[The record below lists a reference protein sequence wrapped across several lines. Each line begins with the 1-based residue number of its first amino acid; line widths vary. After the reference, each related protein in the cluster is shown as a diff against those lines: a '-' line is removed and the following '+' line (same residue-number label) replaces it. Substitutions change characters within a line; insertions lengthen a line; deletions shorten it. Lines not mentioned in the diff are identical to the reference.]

1 MKKYLDA
8 IKEFS
13 IRAIDGSKTTEA
25 GFSAIGK
32 NADEMAERFAAGGER
47 AREAFFETIQALGE
61 MEDAVAQ
68 DAAGVALFG
77 TMWEDLGKD
86 VVLSLDKMD
95 SSFDRTKQTMED
107 INDIKYDSIGKALEG
122 VKRSVQTELLL
133 PLSEEA
139 MPTLNEF
146 AKEAKDSVKEVA
158 EAFEKGGLQ
167 GLSKS
172 VGKQVANCVTEVAKM
187 SPTFVQAGV
196 ELVKGVAEGI
206 KENAP
211 QIADAAGEVV
221 SSLAEGVGDMVPILK
236 PVTSAISLLGDNM
249 KVTIPVVT
257 SLTAAL
263 LAMKA
268 AKSVITTIDGLSASF
283 HTARAAARAFIP
295 GVSTSLTA
303 YQAVVGT
310 VTREINASVGA
321 TTLLKSALTALG
333 GPVGIAAA
341 AIGALAAGVL
351 AYSAAS
357 SKSESASEKN
367 RKAIEKLNESLE
379 EQKKAYEDMEEKSQK
394 NIDASL
400 YEIDTAENLAKSIM
414 DSADS
419 IVDANGKVKKGYED
433 RAKALV
439 DKVNSIVPEAIELT
453 EKEGDMYLKT
463 ADKLAILINNKKLNA
478 VLDSR
483 SDLYASAMENQQTNL
498 EKVIEAEKEL
508 KIAIEERDAAT
519 KKMQDNRESFDYANE
534 WEKAKNKVLDA
545 QQAYN
550 SAIEQMRND
559 NELLQEQEKI
569 TTGILSDSNEEKEA
583 ILQEFAYHVKE
594 YGMEQVEQAKIQRDQ
609 LKEQYDTLVKLAEDT
624 SNGITQ
630 AQIEGAKKA
639 YDMAQVIY
647 DNTVQASKEAG
658 KAQADAQ
665 AAGIEEGTPAVVE
678 AQANLNNQVT
688 EEAAK
693 MESQIE
699 GIAENTMDSFGRK
712 IQEKESGLLG
722 IVQLMVSKVKNVFTS
737 VQGFDINSPSKWAK
751 RVGGSVM
758 EGLGNGVEEN
768 SSLPI
773 DATSQMITDVKETVE
788 GKQGFDINSPSKWA
802 YGVSSFVIEGFA
814 EGISDNGESLIEAFE
829 ALSAQ
834 AMEKAKKEAESYE
847 AFGKIYSESYLSGIE
862 EIFDDAQELIK
873 EGIDQRTEVYQ
884 KAVEAETE
892 AKIEA
897 LEEQEEALKEKKT
910 KANEKEIEEQ
920 LKAIEK
926 QKDSIKQASKEQIAL
941 AKEQW
946 EKIEKTQQ
954 NAIKTAYSNIEA
966 VLEEN
971 MDAVTSRFQTQYD
984 EIARQQEQ
992 MQSKL
997 SGYGELFSYDEEG
1010 KLLLNDIE
1018 DISKGI
1024 EEYYTALE
1032 ELKQKGASEDFLKEV
1047 LSFDIEDAA
1056 KYMDE
1061 LTSMSS
1067 TQLEEYLSDWEAL
1080 QKLKME
1086 GAQKQFESQ
1095 YREVQRGFVLAMEE
1109 INGEVPELLYSVM
1122 ADSLSGLKEEMPKE
1136 YAAVYEKL
1144 LADIQNKLD
1153 NEAKKGITANI
1164 ALNQKQLEQT
1174 AETAK
1179 EALPGQEEA
1188 KASMEAVTETIKQE
1202 APAVK
1207 GCVGEIAEGAVSVL
1221 ASYEGDF
1228 GEIGGDYIDAVIE
1241 AMLAK
1246 KEAAIQTAGQI
1257 ADAIKKRLRAASEEG
1272 SIKAVSEAEG
1282 VERLLE
1288 GADHARL
1295 DTMIRSMQAAVMA
1308 QQYDVAKSASVGAG
1322 SQIYKDNSVINQGDI
1337 RFTVHTQQINE
1348 NDINKMLERANFE
1361 RRKRSIATGRK

>member
-1 MKKYLDA
+1 M
-8 IKEFS
+8 
-13 IRAIDGSKTTEA
+13 
-25 GFSAIGK
+25 GK

-95 SSFDRTKQTMED
+95 SSFDQTKQTMED

-146 AKEAKDSVKEVA
+146 AKEAKISVKEVA

-172 VGKQVANCVTEVAKM
+172 VGKQAAQCMTEIAKM

-211 QIADAAGEVV
+211 QIAEAAGEVV
-221 SSLAEGVGDMVPILK
+221 SALAEGVGDMVPILK

-257 SLTAAL
+257 SLTSAL

-341 AIGALAAGVL
+341 AIGVL
-351 AYSAAS
+351 ATGMIAYSLATNDSMKA
-357 SKSESASEKN
+357 EKEA
-367 RKAIEKLNESLE
+367 REKREKLIESIEEEAKTVADIKKTREEAIDQTAREINTVEAQIETLE
-379 EQKKAYEDMEEKSQK
+379 GL
-394 NIDASL
+394 I
-400 YEIDTAENLAKSIM
+400 
-414 DSADS
+414 
-419 IVDANGKVKKGYED
+419 DANGKVKEGQEGRVKV
-433 RAKALV
+433 LV
-439 DKVNSIVPEAIELT
+439 DDISNVLPNVIELN
-453 EKEGDMYLKT
+453 EKEGDTYLT
-463 ADKLAILINNKKLNA
+463 IADNLKEMIRQKKINAAVDAATEARNAHLEEREELTRNLAEASKEYEEAAKKVA
-478 VLDSR
+478 D
-483 SDLYASAMENQQTNL
+483 
-498 EKVIEAEKEL
+498 IEKEL
-508 KIAIEERDAAT
+508 KNNRLFLSPPEVSDLRGDLKQANEDLEELKEGFDTVSKAFAENEKEIEATTKILEEAAEGHTEAIEKIYGEGLEIVKKYNGEEIELAQKQYDEKKALYESALKAMGGVETEYVKLLKDNMDDSFDVLQYAIADALKDIINAIEEGKPIIQSASSFL
-519 KKMQDNRESFDYANE
+519 MQG
-534 WEKAKNKVLDA
+534 L
-545 QQAYN
+545 
-550 SAIEQMRND
+550 
-559 NELLQEQEKI
+559 
-569 TTGILSDSNEEKEA
+569 
-583 ILQEFAYHVKE
+583 
-594 YGMEQVEQAKIQRDQ
+594 
-609 LKEQYDTLVKLAEDT
+609 
-624 SNGITQ
+624 
-630 AQIEGAKKA
+630 
-639 YDMAQVIY
+639 
-647 DNTVQASKEAG
+647 
-658 KAQADAQ
+658 
-665 AAGIEEGTPAVVE
+665 
-678 AQANLNNQVT
+678 
-688 EEAAK
+688 
-693 MESQIE
+693 IE
-699 GIAENTMDSFGRK
+699 GIEDERQAVLAKAASVVADVMNT
-712 IQEKESGLLG
+712 
-722 IVQLMVSKVKNVFTS
+722 FTG

-910 KANEKEIEEQ
+910 KANEKAIEEQ

-971 MDAVTSRFQTQYD
+971 MDTVTSRFQTQYD

>member
-1 MKKYLDA
+1 M
-8 IKEFS
+8 
-13 IRAIDGSKTTEA
+13 
-25 GFSAIGK
+25 GK

-95 SSFDRTKQTMED
+95 SAFDQTKQTMED

-122 VKRSVQTELLL
+122 VKRSVQTELLI

-146 AKEAKDSVKEVA
+146 AKEAKISVKEVA

-172 VGKQVANCVTEVAKM
+172 VGKQAAQCMTEIAKM
-187 SPTFVQAGV
+187 SPTFVQVGV

-257 SLTAAL
+257 SLTSAL

-341 AIGALAAGVL
+341 AIGVL
-351 AYSAAS
+351 ATGMIAYSLATNDSMKA
-357 SKSESASEKN
+357 EKEA
-367 RKAIEKLNESLE
+367 REKREKLIESINTEAEKVEEMIKTKEDAMKTAESEISHIENQIEALESLVDADGKVIKGKEGLAKVYADEINEFIPNAITLRE
-379 EQKKAYEDMEEKSQK
+379 EEGNTYLTTADNLKELIKQKR
-394 NIDASL
+394 IDAVLSAGEEAYTQAL
-400 YEIDTAENLAKSIM
+400 GQRQALLEGATKASQDLANAKQALVKAER
-414 DSADS
+414 DHE
-419 IVDANGKVKKGYED
+419 DAVKGYGGSVSDTQE
-433 RAKALV
+433 
-439 DKVNSIVPEAIELT
+439 KVNKLTDEIEVLEEA
-453 EKEGDMYLKT
+453 Y
-463 ADKLAILINNKKLNA
+463 NKASNA
-478 VLDSR
+478 VLENEESI
-483 SDLYASAMENQQTNL
+483 SSYMEMATAVEENNTEKIEQFLQGQLSVIQQFGADKK
-498 EKVIEAEKEL
+498 EEAQKQYEEAVEQRQEAEKLLSGINTESA
-508 KIAIEERDAAT
+508 KQYIESIRKREEDTKNIRDAA
-519 KKMQDNRESFDYANE
+519 YA
-534 WEKAKNKVLDA
+534 
-545 QQAYN
+545 
-550 SAIEQMRND
+550 
-559 NELLQEQEKI
+559 
-569 TTGILSDSNEEKEA
+569 EA
-583 ILQEFAYHVKE
+583 
-594 YGMEQVEQAKIQRDQ
+594 
-609 LKEQYDTLVKLAEDT
+609 
-624 SNGITQ
+624 
-630 AQIEGAKKA
+630 
-639 YDMAQVIY
+639 
-647 DNTVQASKEAG
+647 VQSSKEAG

-773 DATSQMITDVKETVE
+773 DATSQMITDVKKTVE
-788 GKQGFDINSPSKWA
+788 GKQGFDVNSPSKWA
-802 YGVSSFVIEGFA
+802 YDVSRFVIEGFA

-829 ALSAQ
+829 ELSAQ
-834 AMEKAKKEAESYE
+834 AMEKAEEEAESYE
-847 AFGKIYSESYLSGIE
+847 DFGKIYSESYLSGIE

-873 EGIDQRTEVYQ
+873 EGIAEQTEVYQ

-926 QKDSIKQASKEQIAL
+926 QKDVIKKASKEQIADS
-941 AKEQW
+941 KEQW
-946 EKIEKTQQ
+946 EKIEKVQLQ
-954 NAIKTAYSNIEA
+954 AIKTASNNIEQA
-966 VLEEN
+966 LEKRVLSISEKFQEE
-971 MDAVTSRFQTQYD
+971 YD

-997 SGYGELFSYDEEG
+997 SGYGELFSYDDEG
-1010 KLLLNDIE
+1010 NLLLNDIE

-1109 INGEVPELLYSVM
+1109 INGEVPELLYAVM
-1122 ADSLSGLKEEMPKE
+1122 EDSLAGLKEEMPEE

-1144 LADIQNKLD
+1144 LTEIQNKLND
-1153 NEAKKGITANI
+1153 TAQKGITANI
-1164 ALNQKQLEQT
+1164 ALDQKQLEQT
-1174 AETAK
+1174 AEEAK

-1241 AMLAK
+1241 AMLEK

-1257 ADAIKKRLRAASEEG
+1257 ADAIKKGWGQPLR
-1272 SIKAVSEAEG
+1272 KAP
-1282 VERLLE
+1282 
-1288 GADHARL
+1288 
-1295 DTMIRSMQAAVMA
+1295 
-1308 QQYDVAKSASVGAG
+1308 
-1322 SQIYKDNSVINQGDI
+1322 
-1337 RFTVHTQQINE
+1337 
-1348 NDINKMLERANFE
+1348 
-1361 RRKRSIATGRK
+1361 

>member
-1 MKKYLDA
+1 M
-8 IKEFS
+8 
-13 IRAIDGSKTTEA
+13 
-25 GFSAIGK
+25 GK

-95 SSFDRTKQTMED
+95 SSFDQTKQTMED

-146 AKEAKDSVKEVA
+146 AKEAKISVKEVA

-172 VGKQVANCVTEVAKM
+172 VGKQAAQCMTEIAKM

-211 QIADAAGEVV
+211 QIAEAAGEVV
-221 SSLAEGVGDMVPILK
+221 SALAEGVGDMVPILK

-257 SLTAAL
+257 SLTSAL

-367 RKAIEKLNESLE
+367 RKAIEELSESIA
-379 EQKKAYEDMEEKSQK
+379 EQKKAYEDMEEESQK
-394 NIDASL
+394 RITVSL
-400 YEIDTAENLAKSIM
+400 YEIDTAENLLKSIT
-414 DSADS
+414 DATNG

-433 RAKALV
+433 RAKALAEE
-439 DKVNSIVPEAIELT
+439 VNSQIPNVIELT
-453 EKEGDMYLKT
+453 EEEGDMYLKT
-463 ADKLAILINNKKLNA
+463 ADKLDMLINKKKINAILDSKADLYTKAKEESIQLVKKLADAERELKKAEEERIEAINFLQTINPGDTAAGMKAERARQKILEQTENIKELRNQIQENYGLIREEESLITASMSDNKEEQLA
-478 VLDSR
+478 VLEE
-483 SDLYASAMENQQTNL
+483 YNTGVKKYGAENL
-498 EKVIEAEKEL
+498 EEAEK
-508 KIAIEERDAAT
+508 
-519 KKMQDNRESFDYANE
+519 Q
-534 WEKAKNKVLDA
+534 
-545 QQAYN
+545 
-550 SAIEQMRND
+550 
-559 NELLQEQEKI
+559 LQETEDILNTLESLYKEK
-569 TTGILSDSNEEKEA
+569 GSN
-583 ILQEFAYHVKE
+583 
-594 YGMEQVEQAKIQRDQ
+594 
-609 LKEQYDTLVKLAEDT
+609 
-624 SNGITQ
+624 ITQ
-630 AQIEGAKKA
+630 AEIDEARKRRDNAKVVRDEA
-639 YDMAQVIY
+639 YAEA
-647 DNTVQASKEAG
+647 VQSSKEAG

-665 AAGIEEGTPAVVE
+665 AAGIEEGIPAVVE
-678 AQANLNNQVT
+678 AQANANRQVV
-688 EEAAK
+688 EEAEK
-693 MESQIE
+693 IGPQMEQSGKNAFLGFARGLQNSQAQGVI
-699 GIAENTMDSFGRK
+699 GVVSRSIGNFAV
-712 IQEKESGLLG
+712 QELNKALD
-722 IVQLMVSKVKNVFTS
+722 VH
-737 VQGFDINSPSKWAK
+737 SPSK
-751 RVGGSVM
+751 
-758 EGLGNGVEEN
+758 
-768 SSLPI
+768 
-773 DATSQMITDVKETVE
+773 ETE
-788 GKQGFDINSPSKWA
+788 KSGKYFD
-802 YGVSSFVIEGFA
+802 EGFA
-814 EGISDNGESLIEAFE
+814 IGVEKNGTIVLDAISGVSKGALNKLE

-862 EIFDDAQELIK
+862 EIFDNAQELIK
-873 EGIDQRTEVYQ
+873 EGIAEQTEIYQ

-910 KANEKEIEEQ
+910 KANEKAIEEQ

-971 MDAVTSRFQTQYD
+971 MDTVTSRFQTQYD

-1024 EEYYTALE
+1024 EDYYTALE

-1109 INGEVPELLYSVM
+1109 INEEVPELLYSVM

-1136 YAAVYEKL
+1136 YAALYEKL
-1144 LADIQNKLD
+1144 LAEIQNKLND
-1153 NEAKKGITANI
+1153 TAQKGITANI

-1174 AETAK
+1174 AEAAK

-1228 GEIGGDYIDAVIE
+1228 REIGGDYIDAVIE
-1241 AMLAK
+1241 AMLEK